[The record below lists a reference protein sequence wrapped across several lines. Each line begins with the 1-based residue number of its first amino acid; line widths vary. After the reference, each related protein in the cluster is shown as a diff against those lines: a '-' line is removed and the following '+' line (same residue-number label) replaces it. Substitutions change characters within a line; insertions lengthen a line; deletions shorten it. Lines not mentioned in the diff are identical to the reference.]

1 MELRLGWDEREMVDS
16 IVSVRPLRYA
26 YEKIAI
32 LVVSTVVM
40 TVVSVIVL
48 AKLAA
53 LPFLV
58 LSFFIIYLKLNN
70 HYLFQYLFFDVSEE
84 NTPEILHYA
93 IRDLSFISQAQ

>member
-16 IVSVRPLRYA
+16 IVSVRPLKYA

-32 LVVSTVVM
+32 LVASAVV
-40 TVVSVIVL
+40 TTIVSVIVL

-58 LSFFIIYLKLNN
+58 LSFI
-70 HYLFQYLFFDVSEE
+70 
-84 NTPEILHYA
+84 A
-93 IRDLSFISQAQ
+93 I

>member
-1 MELRLGWDEREMVDS
+1 MELGLEWDGNEMMS
-16 IVSVRPLRYA
+16 LIVSVRPLKYA

-32 LVVSTVVM
+32 LVLCAVVM
-40 TVVSVIVL
+40 TVASVIVA

-58 LSFFIIYLKLNN
+58 LSFIVIYLKINN

-84 NTPEILHYA
+84 NRA
-93 IRDLSFISQAQ
+93 